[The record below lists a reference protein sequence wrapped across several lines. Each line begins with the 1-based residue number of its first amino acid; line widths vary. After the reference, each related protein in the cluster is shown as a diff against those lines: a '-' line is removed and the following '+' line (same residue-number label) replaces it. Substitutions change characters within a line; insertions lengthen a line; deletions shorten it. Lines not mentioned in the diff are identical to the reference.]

1 MVAGRVAPPVV
12 VPILRFLEDAI
23 EVLVG
28 DDTKRIQNFV
38 FDRLNR
44 SLDVGLQIW

>member
-1 MVAGRVAPPVV
+1 MAPPVV

-28 DDTKRIQNFV
+28 DNTKRVQNFML
-38 FDRLNR
+38 DRLDR
-44 SLDVGLQIW
+44 SLDVGLQIR